1 VTPPAVLRGS
11 DAERP
16 LVGSFE
22 VNERCLEMLVN
33 AARHEQTK
41 SFALVAELRELLK
54 SLTPEARRRAARRAF
69 LLVDMEFANA
79 DWWHTVCTRPSQQ
92 IRTPSW
98 RGSFPRGPAIQLGH
112 ATLMLAWGSLKVD
125 VTTTRLLLGIAPPVA
140 DLILGLRFDELD
152 RIARQRYRHVHPR
165 WDDRPA
171 IWRRL
176 LIAAQTGDQQLM
188 GACNLYA
195 LQLLAG
201 ELLPDAG

>member
-1 VTPPAVLRGS
+1 VAVQEQESGHPSQLELETDEILFLHLACRTVDPAM
-11 DAERP
+11 AP
-16 LVGSFE
+16 I
-22 VNERCLEMLVN
+22 
-33 AARHEQTK
+33 
-41 SFALVAELRELLK
+41 
-54 SLTPEARRRAARRAF
+54 
-69 LLVDMEFANA
+69 LLVDLEFANA

-125 VTTTRLLLGIAPPVA
+125 VTTTRLLLGIAQPVA

-152 RIARQRYRHVHPR
+152 RIARQRYRHVRPR

-176 LIAAQTGDQQLM
+176 LIAAQTCDQRLM

-201 ELLPDAG
+201 KLLSDAG